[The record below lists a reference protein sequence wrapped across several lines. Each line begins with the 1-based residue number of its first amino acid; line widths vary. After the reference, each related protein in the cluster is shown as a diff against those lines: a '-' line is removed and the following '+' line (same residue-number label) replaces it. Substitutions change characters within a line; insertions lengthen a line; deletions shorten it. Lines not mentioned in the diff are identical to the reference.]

1 VTHSQFRKWIRDRLA
16 EVEPKIKQPA
26 TEANAA
32 IVIDAKA
39 NAYSLG
45 LYDLA
50 SLLPEP
56 EKLTALDCCLLLRKC
71 LDVFTSPTEPTRNVY
86 SIAQAARQLGV
97 SPRLVYRLCESGEL
111 ECKRIGRRITI
122 TAKQLSDYQERD
134 EWSLFDQ

>member
-26 TEANAA
+26 TEGNAA

-39 NAYSLG
+39 HAYNLG

-50 SLLPEP
+50 SMLPEP
-56 EKLTALDCCLLLRKC
+56 EKLTALDCCLWLRKC

-97 SPRLVYRLCESGEL
+97 GQRTVYRLCESGEL
-111 ECKRIGRRITI
+111 GCKRIGRRITI
-122 TAKQLSDYQERD
+122 TAKQLTEYQERD